1 MLQLFRQWS
10 LAFYRGRVQSPE
22 SSSACL
28 RWRLTCLP
36 VRACLV
42 PGSSG
47 PGYHPVIGITVNYRL
62 NIFGWLATR

>member
-1 MLQLFRQWS
+1 MLQLFGDGHS
-10 LAFYRGRVQSPE
+10 LSTEGTVSGVFPAR
-22 SSSACL
+22 L
-28 RWRLTCLP
+28 RWRLTCSS
-36 VRACLV
+36 VCACLV